1 MAASPPQTDP
11 HGQTKNQHFVSQV
24 EQRPNALNPGARP
37 ENQRIYEFEIVDRD
51 RHQVRLAN
59 PKGRLI
65 SNALSMFDLFSFD
78 IADDGLRDNLER
90 VFWAYEARI
99 FAARCRR

>member
-1 MAASPPQTDP
+1 MAASSPQSDS

-24 EQRPNALNPGARP
+24 EQRLNALNPGARP

-51 RHQVRLAN
+51 QHQVRLVN

-78 IADDGLRDNLER
+78 VADDGLRANLER
-90 VFWAYEARI
+90 VFGTYEARI
-99 FAARCRR
+99 